1 MSDEVLA
8 ITFKYLSINISF
20 TYNYHKYP
28 TSHSS
33 HYPHFSHY
41 SHFPHSSHFHILHHT
56 RLLISTTDSSA
67 SFDIMSKEF

>member
-28 TSHSS
+28 TSHF
-33 HYPHFSHY
+33 PHFSHY
-41 SHFPHSSHFHILHHT
+41 SHFHILHHT